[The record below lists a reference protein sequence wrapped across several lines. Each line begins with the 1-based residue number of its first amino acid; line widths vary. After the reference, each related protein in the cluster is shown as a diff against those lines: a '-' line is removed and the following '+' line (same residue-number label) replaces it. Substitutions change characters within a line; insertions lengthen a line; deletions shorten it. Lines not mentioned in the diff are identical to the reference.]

1 MKKTLSFFF
10 FVSLFLSLSINSYFA
25 QGVTTASMNGIVLDK
40 DNNPLPFAN
49 IVAIH
54 VPSGTQYG
62 VASQNNGRFILQNIR
77 IGGPYTVTVSFVGF
91 QSQSKE
97 NIYLALGQN
106 VRVAFKLADESV
118 DLSEVVVSAEQDM
131 DLNADR
137 TGAATNISKNEIEAL
152 PTISRSTS
160 DYTRLTPQASG
171 NSFGGRNEYYNNY
184 SLDGSI
190 FNNSFGLDV
199 PTPGGQANAQP
210 VSLDA
215 IDQIQVTIAPYDVRQ
230 GGFTGA
236 GINAV
241 TKSGTNMFQGSVY
254 GFMRNESMIGTKV
267 GDTDV
272 ENPDLSYG
280 QYGFRLGGPIIKNKL
295 FFFVNAEIERREEPA
310 TTLLAFTPGASG
322 ANVSNVSAADLD
334 EIKKTLIDVYGYD
347 PGAYENY
354 NHKTEN
360 EKLLA
365 KIDWNINQ
373 DHDFSFRY
381 NYLRSWRD
389 VLPHPAI
396 SSGGRGPSI
405 NSLPFE
411 NTSYI
416 INNDINSFVSE
427 LTSRFGNNYSNNLK
441 VSYTTFRDYR
451 ESKSANFPSIDI
463 NKNGLNYTSFGL
475 ERFSTNNVLDQ
486 NVFQITNDFSIYL
499 NDHIVTVGASMETFG
514 FFNSFNLFYY
524 PGYTYSSMDD
534 FRLHT
539 NPNDPDNF
547 HDYNQWTADANKKP
561 YKEPQFGVGQLSV
574 YAQDEW
580 QLNDRIKLTGGIRMD
595 MPIYFDTPEAN
606 SVIASKT
613 FKDEFGKDA
622 TVDVSNLPSA
632 TPLLSPRVG
641 FNWDIKG
648 DRTTQLRGGT
658 GVFTGRLRFVWIGN
672 QFSNRTVDPWYTFQ
686 INATTDD
693 FKWPQVW
700 RTDFAIDQVLP
711 WGMVGTIE
719 GIYNKDINAVIH
731 KNYNMDLPTG
741 TLKGADN
748 RAVYQGSENKIN
760 DFTDEGSWLDAG
772 AIVLDNTD
780 EGYQYSLTAK
790 LRKNF
795 SPFAFASV
803 AYTYSQSKDITSSP
817 GEIAA
822 DAFQLNPVVGNN
834 NTPELSYSDWGM
846 DHRFIGYGSWK
857 FVYGG
862 SFATTISIFF
872 ETGSGTR
879 FSYVYA
885 GDVNNDGIWQNN
897 DLIYVPR
904 DASEINLVPTDA
916 SDTRTPEEIW
926 NQLNSYIEQDD
937 YLSTRRGDY
946 AERNG
951 AVSQWFNQLDLRILQ
966 DFALNIG
973 DNKHTFQLSLDFL
986 NIGNMLNS
994 DWGVR
999 TLPQNKSPLSLAG
1012 YNAQGEPEFAFPT
1025 SGGKPLDTTYIDD
1038 TGIMSRWQMQLGL
1051 RYLFN

>member
-1 MKKTLSFFF
+1 MKKNLSIFLFI
-10 FVSLFLSLSINSYFA
+10 SLFLSLSISSVFA
-25 QGVTTASMNGIVLDK
+25 QGVTTASMNGLVTDS
-40 DNNPLPFAN
+40 DGSPLPGAN
-49 IVAIH
+49 IMAIH

-62 VASQNNGRFILQNIR
+62 AATLNNGRFLLQNIR
-77 IGGPYTVTVSFVGF
+77 IGGPYKVTVSYVGF

-97 NIYLALGQN
+97 NIHLALGQN
-106 VRVAFKLADESV
+106 VRVSFKLSDESV
-118 DLSEVVVSAEQDM
+118 GISEVVVSAEQDD

-137 TGAATNISKNEIEAL
+137 TGAATNISKDEIIAL

-171 NSFGGRNEYYNNY
+171 GSFGGRNEYYNNF

-215 IDQIQVTIAPYDVRQ
+215 IDQIQVSIAPYDVRQ

-236 GINAV
+236 GINSV
-241 TKSGTNMFQGSVY
+241 TKSGTNTFQGSVY

-267 GDTDV
+267 GDTEV
-272 ENPDLSYG
+272 NNPDLSYG
-280 QYGFRLGGPIIKNKL
+280 QYGFRVGGPILKNKL

-310 TTLLAFTPGASG
+310 TTLLASTPGASG
-322 ANVSNVSAADLD
+322 ANVSNVSASDLE
-334 EIKKTLIDVYGYD
+334 EIKNTLNSVYGYET
-347 PGAYENY
+347 GAYDNY
-354 NHKTEN
+354 NHQTEN
-360 EKLLA
+360 EKFLA

-373 DHDFSFRY
+373 DHDLSFRY

-396 SSGGRGPSI
+396 SAGGRGPSI

-416 INNDINSFVSE
+416 INNNINSFVSQ

-441 VSYTTFRDYR
+441 VSFTTFRDYR
-451 ESKSANFPSIDI
+451 ESKSADFPSIDI
-463 NKNGLNYTSFGL
+463 NKNGLNYASFGL
-475 ERFSTNNVLDQ
+475 ERFSTHNVLDQ
-486 NVFQITNDFSIYL
+486 DVLQITNDFSIYL
-499 NDHIVTVGASMETFG
+499 NDHIVTFGVSMETFG
-514 FFNSFNLFYY
+514 FMNSFNLFYY

-539 NPNDPDNF
+539 DPNDAANF
-547 HDYNQWTADANKKP
+547 HDYNANVANSNAND
-561 YKEPQFGVGQLSV
+561 YKVAEFGVGQFSL

-580 QLNDRIKLTGGIRMD
+580 QVSNKLKLTGGIRMD
-595 MPIYFDTPEAN
+595 LPMYFDTPPAN
-606 SVIASKT
+606 PVIESKT
-613 FKDEFGKDA
+613 FKDEFGNDA
-622 TVDVSNLPSA
+622 TVDVSNLPST
-632 TPLLSPRVG
+632 TPLLSPRIG
-641 FNWDIKG
+641 FNYDVKG
-648 DRTTQLRGGT
+648 DRSTQLRGGT
-658 GVFTGRLRFVWIGN
+658 GVFTGRLRFVWVGN
-672 QFSNRTVDPWYTFQ
+672 QFSNNTIDPFYTFQ

-700 RTDFAIDQVLP
+700 RTDFAIDQELP
-711 WGMVGTIE
+711 WGMVGTLE

-795 SPFAFASV
+795 SPSGFAML

-822 DAFQLNPVVGNN
+822 DAFQLNPIVGNN

-846 DHRFIGYGSWK
+846 DHRFIGAGSWR
-857 FVYGG
+857 FEYGG
-862 SFATTISIFF
+862 NYATTVSIFF

-879 FSYVYA
+879 FSYTYA
-885 GDVNNDGIWQNN
+885 GDVNNDGIGQNN
-897 DLIYVPR
+897 DLIYVPAN
-904 DASEINLVPTDA
+904 ASEINLVPTDA
-916 SDTRTPEEIW
+916 SDNRTPEEIW

-937 YLSTRRGDY
+937 YLSERRGDY

-951 AVSQWFNQLDLRILQ
+951 AVGEWFSQIDLRILQ
-966 DFALNIG
+966 DFALSVG
-973 DNKHTFQLSLDFL
+973 DNKHAFQLSLDFL
-986 NIGNMLNS
+986 NIGNMISS

-999 TLPQNKSPLSLAG
+999 SVPQNKSPLALAG
-1012 YNAQGEPEFAFPT
+1012 YNAQGEPEYSFPT
-1025 SGGKPLDTTYIDD
+1025 SGGKALDTTFIYD